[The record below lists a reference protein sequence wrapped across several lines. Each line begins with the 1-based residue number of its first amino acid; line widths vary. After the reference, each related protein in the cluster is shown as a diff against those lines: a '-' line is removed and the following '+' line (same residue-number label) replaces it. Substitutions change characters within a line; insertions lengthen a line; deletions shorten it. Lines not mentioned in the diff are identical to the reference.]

1 MDTLKILRIQFQNI
15 PLYKDGQVEI
25 NLTATD
31 RVSDVGQVY
40 EIQKSLYTQK
50 LIAFG
55 GINASGKTTALKLL
69 YLAFSI
75 VLGNISLNTPGL
87 MGVSFLGDKT
97 TMKVDFFYKDRMY
110 ELQSDIQK
118 DARGHL
124 SYTEETL
131 QWKPA
136 RSIKSKKTIFEFPK
150 ENSCIK
156 RRSTLAPET
165 LSVLHDD
172 DSIAIM
178 ETRGH
183 DTLFAQVISLTNMNF
198 CTTLGTSPMVV
209 LNAFDPNLETLS
221 SENHE
226 GEISYRVKFKNQN
239 HSYQVHNVAILSDM
253 ISSGTIKGQN
263 LICMIQSILQ
273 KGGYLLVDEL
283 ENHMNKALVQMIL
296 DLFKDPRI
304 NPKGAC
310 LLFSTHY
317 TEILDFIDRKDDI
330 YITRR
335 AKEKG
340 NPLELI
346 NYADVVRRND
356 VKKSEVF
363 ISNYIGG
370 TAPSYAY
377 IEALK
382 EALCQINQ

>member
-1 MDTLKILRIQFQNI
+1 
-15 PLYKDGQVEI
+15 
-25 NLTATD
+25 
-31 RVSDVGQVY
+31 
-40 EIQKSLYTQK
+40 
-50 LIAFG
+50 
-55 GINASGKTTALKLL
+55 
-69 YLAFSI
+69 
-75 VLGNISLNTPGL
+75 
-87 MGVSFLGDKT
+87 
-97 TMKVDFFYKDRMY
+97 
-110 ELQSDIQK
+110 
-118 DARGHL
+118 
-124 SYTEETL
+124 
-131 QWKPA
+131 
-136 RSIKSKKTIFEFPK
+136 
-150 ENSCIK
+150 
-156 RRSTLAPET
+156 
-165 LSVLHDD
+165 
-172 DSIAIM
+172 
-178 ETRGH
+178 
-183 DTLFAQVISLTNMNF
+183 
-198 CTTLGTSPMVV
+198 
-209 LNAFDPNLETLS
+209 
-221 SENHE
+221 
-226 GEISYRVKFKNQN
+226 
-239 HSYQVHNVAILSDM
+239 M

-296 DLFKDPRI
+296 DLFKDPLI

>member
-1 MDTLKILRIQFQNI
+1 METLKILRIQFQNI

-150 ENSCIK
+150 ENNCIK

-296 DLFKDPRI
+296 DVFKDPRI

-317 TEILDFIDRKDDI
+317 TEILDFIDRKDNI